1 MAYFSNF
8 TNIDYDF
15 DGSGIQRSVKNLAQ
29 YSTIISKNIDDA
41 TFYSYYNIHDGARPD
56 NVSEELYGTPEYYW
70 TFFIVNNGLQN
81 YWHDWPKSS
90 EALREFAE
98 AEYIG
103 LAAIF
108 AADVEAFGKFV
119 VGGTVNGSLSNAT
132 GKVIAIYPTQ
142 GYIQILQNK
151 NSVANFRTAGESI
164 TLTAANSTKAEDI
177 ARVGNTIECSSIV
190 KAAYGPNHH
199 IDDGTGERTRRRTA
213 GTSPVTHFE
222 EENEVNLIKSRI
234 KVIKP
239 AHIGKVVAFWEKV
252 MRES

>member
-41 TFYSYYNIHDGARPD
+41 TFYSYYNIQDGARPD

-132 GKVIAIYPTQ
+132 GKVIAIYTTQ

-151 NSVANFRTAGESI
+151 NSVANFRTAGEYI

>member
-1 MAYFSNF
+1 M
-8 TNIDYDF
+8 
-15 DGSGIQRSVKNLAQ
+15 
-29 YSTIISKNIDDA
+29 
-41 TFYSYYNIHDGARPD
+41 
-56 NVSEELYGTPEYYW
+56 
-70 TFFIVNNGLQN
+70 
-81 YWHDWPKSS
+81 
-90 EALREFAE
+90 
-98 AEYIG
+98 
-103 LAAIF
+103 
-108 AADVEAFGKFV
+108 
-119 VGGTVNGSLSNAT
+119 SNAT

>member
-8 TNIDYDF
+8 ANIDYDF
-15 DGSGIQRSVKNLAQ
+15 DGSGIERSIKNLAQ

-41 TFYSYYNIHDGARPD
+41 TFYSYYNIQDGARPD

-70 TFFIVNNGLQN
+70 TFFIVNNELQN
-81 YWHDWPKSS
+81 YWQDWPKSS
-90 EALREFAE
+90 EALRQFTEE
-98 AEYIG
+98 EYIG

-108 AADVEAFGKFV
+108 DADVEAFGKFV
-119 VGGTVNGSLSNAT
+119 IGGTVNGSLSNAT

-142 GYIQILQNK
+142 GYIQIEQDK
-151 NSVANFRTAGESI
+151 NSIANFRTAGESI
-164 TLTAANSTKAEDI
+164 TLTAANSTKTEDI
-177 ARVGNTIECSSIV
+177 ARVGNTIECTSIV
-190 KAAYGPNHH
+190 KAAYAPNYH

-222 EENEVNLIKSRI
+222 EENEVNIIKARI

-239 AHIGKVVAFWEKV
+239 EKIGEVAGAFQKT

>member
-8 TNIDYDF
+8 ANIDYDF

-41 TFYSYYNIHDGARPD
+41 TFYSYYNIQDGARPD

-70 TFFIVNNGLQN
+70 TFFIVNNELQN

-90 EALREFAE
+90 EALRQFTEE
-98 AEYIG
+98 EYIG

-108 AADVEAFGKFV
+108 DADVEAFGKFV
-119 VGGTVNGSLSNAT
+119 IGGTVNGSLSNAT

-142 GYIQILQNK
+142 GYIQIEQDK

-164 TLTAANSTKAEDI
+164 TLTAANSTKTEDI
-177 ARVGNTIECSSIV
+177 ARVGNTIECTSIV

-222 EENEVNLIKSRI
+222 EENEVNLVKSRI

>member
-8 TNIDYDF
+8 ANINYDF
-15 DGSGIQRSVKNLAQ
+15 DGSGIERSVKNLAQ

-41 TFYSYYNIHDGARPD
+41 TFYSYYNIQDGARPD

-70 TFFIVNNGLQN
+70 TFFIVNNELQN
-81 YWHDWPKSS
+81 YWQDWPKSS
-90 EALREFAE
+90 EALRQFTEE
-98 AEYIG
+98 EYIG

-108 AADVEAFGKFV
+108 DADVEAFGKFV

-142 GYIQILQNK
+142 GYIQIEQDK
-151 NSVANFRTAGESI
+151 DSAANFRTAGESI
-164 TLTAANSTKAEDI
+164 TLTAANSTKTEDI
-177 ARVGNTIECSSIV
+177 ARVGNTIECISIV
-190 KAAYGPNHH
+190 KAVYAPNHH

>member
-8 TNIDYDF
+8 ANIDYDF

-41 TFYSYYNIHDGARPD
+41 TFYSYYNIQDGARPD

-70 TFFIVNNGLQN
+70 TFFIVNNELQN

-90 EALREFAE
+90 EALRQFTE

-108 AADVEAFGKFV
+108 DADIEAFGKFV

-142 GYIQILQNK
+142 GYIQIEQDK
-151 NSVANFRTAGESI
+151 NSIANFRTAGESI
-164 TLTAANSTKAEDI
+164 TLTAANSTKTEDI
-177 ARVGNTIECSSIV
+177 ARVGNTIECTSIV

>member
-1 MAYFSNF
+1 MAYFTNF
-8 TNIDYDF
+8 ESIDYDF
-15 DGSGIQRSVKNLAQ
+15 DGSGINRTITNIAQ
-29 YSTIISKNIDDA
+29 YSTIITKNIDDVS
-41 TFYSYYNIHDGARPD
+41 FYSYYNILDGERPD
-56 NVSEELYGTPEYYW
+56 TVSQKLYNTPEYYW
-70 TFFIVNNGLQN
+70 TFFIINDNLQN
-81 YWHDWPKSS
+81 YWHDWPKGS
-90 EALREFAE
+90 EELRSFAE

-108 AADVEAFGKFV
+108 DADEEAFGKFV

-132 GKVIAIYPTQ
+132 GTVIAIYPTI
-142 GYIQILQNK
+142 GYIQIEQNK
-151 NSVANFRTAGESI
+151 TSVANFRTEGESI
-164 TLTAANSTKAEDI
+164 TLTAANSTKTEDI
-177 ARVGNTIECSSIV
+177 AKVGNTLACTSIV
-190 KAAYGPNHH
+190 KAAYAPNYH

-213 GTSPVTHFE
+213 GTSPVTNFE